1 MVIDLHSFK
10 DDTKSFSIS
19 VKLEDQ
25 QLTVL
30 DHSLDPASEKVN
42 GRPEL
47 EVTIKIKDNEF
58 QKLVLNLLKEK
69 FNTDSAL
76 SDIEKWLKKQ
86 KIDYSKNTY

>member
-19 VKLEDQ
+19 ANLEGQ
-25 QLTVL
+25 ELTIL
-30 DHSLDPASEKVN
+30 DHSLDPALEKIN
-42 GRPEL
+42 GRPEI
-47 EVTIKIKDNEF
+47 EVTIKIKDIEL

-69 FNTDSAL
+69 FNSDSAL
-76 SDIEKWLKKQ
+76 SEMENWLKKQ